1 MAELPKEK
9 EISQNCFVKEQ
20 ENFDK
25 NHNFVKNY
33 ICLKQKCHK

>member
-1 MAELPKEK
+1 MAELQKEK

-25 NHNFVKNY
+25 NTKIRSV
-33 ICLKQKCHK
+33 